1 MDVITQKAA
10 DEVTLEQSVDQ
21 SRSVK
26 RDDYSSGNAVFVFP
40 AYGYNNFL
48 RKSVVLPQ
56 DLPAYNRW
64 SFYTYRDWVLLST
77 VHHEAMWAEAVATAV
92 TKAAAWGWEID
103 GSVPLRRKRLQE
115 ILMYAGAGPLVGW
128 VPFVS
133 AHLRSYLLAGFSVVE
148 IVRESNRYSSRITG
162 INHLNPLRCRFTD
175 NPRRPIEYLDR
186 RGQVHTLDYWQVM
199 MFVDQ
204 MDPTEGELSMMES
217 AAARAY
223 SRIATMEAV
232 HRFLYEKV
240 TGSRP
245 LSIEFI
251 QGVTAD
257 KLKDIALS
265 SDNEQQRKGSVM
277 FKGVVTVPI
286 PGDIPI
292 QRISIPISEVPDG
305 FSYQEIHDNTA
316 VDYAAAIGIDVND
329 LDPRIAQRGGLGT
342 GAQAI
347 VLDQKSRGKGL
358 SAWRVDFTQQLHR
371 LVAAVG
377 TTFSW
382 SEDNLDDDLKKAQ
395 LVQAHANARKV
406 MQENGEIDQSE
417 SRNLAVDAGDLPP
430 EMLLT
435 ADRTPGGSADNDDNP
450 EAQPEQVAQ
459 QAEAQQPAQPPA
471 QPEQTQAQPERPAQ
485 KESKAEREAMDRLAA
500 QWAIAASVA
509 RPLVQ
514 KPEELLGVED

>member
-48 RKSVVLPQ
+48 QKSVVLPQ

-64 SFYTYRDWVLLST
+64 SFYTVRDWVLLST

-92 TKAAAWGWEID
+92 TKAAAWGWEVD
-103 GSVPLRRKRLQE
+103 GSIPLRRKRLQE
-115 ILMYAGAGPLVGW
+115 ILMYAGAGPMVGW

-133 AHLRSYLLAGFSVVE
+133 AHLRSYLLAGFAIVE

-199 MFVDQ
+199 MFADQ
-204 MDPTEGELSMMES
+204 MDPTEGEVSMVES
-217 AAARAY
+217 AASRAY
-223 SRIATMEAV
+223 TRIATMEAV

-251 QGVTAD
+251 QGITSD

-265 SDNEQQRKGSVM
+265 SDNDKTRKGSVM

-305 FSYQEIHDNTA
+305 FSYQEIHDNSA
-316 VDYAAAIGIDVND
+316 VDYAAAIGMDVND
-329 LDPRIAQRGGLGT
+329 LDPRLAQRSALGT
-342 GAQAI
+342 GAQSV
-347 VLDQKSRGKGL
+347 VLDQKARGKGL

-371 LVAAVG
+371 LVSATG

-382 SEDNLDDDLKKAQ
+382 SEDNLDDDMKKAQ
-395 LVQAHANARKV
+395 LAQTHVNTRKV
-406 MQENGEIDQSE
+406 MQEIGEIDKAE
-417 SRNLAVDAGDLPP
+417 SRNLAVDAGDLPA

-459 QAEAQQPAQPPA
+459 HAAQQAAQQEQPEQPAQ
-471 QPEQTQAQPERPAQ
+471 E
-485 KESKAEREAMDRLAA
+485 KSKREDEAISRLEAEWREAMR
-500 QWAIAASVA
+500 IA
-509 RPLVQ
+509 RPLVTSHH
-514 KPEELLGVED
+514 EALGVED

>member
-1 MDVITQKAA
+1 MEQITEKAA

-48 RKSVVLPQ
+48 GKSVVLPQ

-377 TTFSW
+377 TTFAW

-459 QAEAQQPAQPPA
+459 QAEAQQPV
-471 QPEQTQAQPERPAQ
+471 QPEQTQAQPERPTQ
-485 KESKAEREAMDRLAA
+485 KESKAEREAMDRLET

-509 RPLVQ
+509 RPLVK
-514 KPEELLGVED
+514 KPEELLGVGD